1 MGLSVKLD
9 LPQYPED
16 AVLGVAGLGAV
27 ENGGTLDVTPEMEQ
41 SFISEQGGRTVA
53 EGFEGQDGVTVTGK
67 GTVEAPPKPQ
77 EPPQGE
83 PQSEPPAPEPQP
95 TTEQE

>member
-16 AVLGVAGLGAV
+16 AMLGVAGLGVV
-27 ENGGTLDVTPEMEQ
+27 ENGGTLEVTPEMEQ
-41 SFISEQGGRTVA
+41 SFISEQNGRTVE

-67 GTVEAPPKPQ
+67 GSVEPTPKPQ
-77 EPPQGE
+77 EPPTE
-83 PQSEPPAPEPQP
+83 PQPGPASPEPQP